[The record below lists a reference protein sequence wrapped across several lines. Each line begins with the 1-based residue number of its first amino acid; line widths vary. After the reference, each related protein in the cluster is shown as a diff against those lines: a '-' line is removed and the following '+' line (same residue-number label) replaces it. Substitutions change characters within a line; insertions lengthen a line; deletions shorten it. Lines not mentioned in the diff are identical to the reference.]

1 MLSSVYA
8 RYISL
13 IALLCFSIVSK
24 ADTLLLS
31 NANADHT
38 TALKPFFKALKD
50 QKLISLNQFH
60 LSRPNDTFWLK
71 ATLKTSGNLDQNH
84 FCLSFNHLTFVD
96 LYLFENGKLKLHHK
110 AGAFRKKNE
119 ITRGDD
125 RFHFNLVFLPGATY
139 QVILKIK
146 HTKRYPP
153 NYDFLLQSTNT
164 YLSYNRTLELTNFW
178 LQGAIAVLLIYS
190 GLSWF
195 ISKYKPFIWVMLFIV
210 SIGLYCFS
218 LEPAFIDFF
227 FPMHPETGW
236 LLVLV
241 FLHVGI
247 VSFYLLMIE
256 FLEMKS
262 KAPQLY
268 HYGHLLIKV
277 VLVFSVLC
285 VTHNYLTSNYFLTNQ
300 INLAFSLIHL
310 SYIGIA
316 TVTLWRKLDASQR
329 FLIYG
334 ILVFVTGVMVLV
346 ASAVI
351 FGEQSLVYAP
361 IISKVTILL
370 ITILFLTGLNQK
382 QTELL
387 EKKTRISTLM
397 DELNHRVKNNLQ
409 MLYSLS
415 ALQLP
420 LMQNEKGKQVL
431 NDMRGRIKA
440 MMLVNEHLS
449 IDQQEQAIS
458 VRLLA
463 QEIKQHIQYI
473 YDPKEQIP
481 IDIRISEELSFPA
494 SIALPF
500 GLILTELF
508 TNTFKHAF
516 SGDHPNPSIQV
527 EIHLRAGYFR
537 FTYKDNGNRTENI
550 NISPSMGLSLIQ
562 DLIRQLKGNLAVNST
577 TGYTYLFTFPNFC

>member
-13 IALLCFSIVSK
+13 IALLCFAIVSK

-31 NANADHT
+31 NANADNT
-38 TALKPFFKALKD
+38 TALKPFFKALND
-50 QKLISLNQFH
+50 QHLIPLDHFH
-60 LSRPNDTFWLK
+60 LSRPDDTFWLK
-71 ATLKTSGNLDQNH
+71 TTLKISENLDQNH

-110 AGAFRKKNE
+110 AGAFRKQNE
-119 ITRGDD
+119 IARGDD
-125 RFHFNLVFLPGATY
+125 RFHFNLILLPGATY

-146 HTKRYPP
+146 HTKKYPP

-164 YLSYNRTLELTNFW
+164 YLSHNRTLELTNFW

-190 GLSWF
+190 SLSWF
-195 ISKYKPFIWVMLFIV
+195 ISKYKPFIWVMLFIIN
-210 SIGLYCFS
+210 IGLYCFS

-227 FPMHPETGW
+227 FPMQPETGW

-247 VSFYLLMIE
+247 VSFYLLMID

-262 KAPQLY
+262 NAPKLY

-277 VLVFSVLC
+277 VLVFSLLC
-285 VTHNYLTSNYFLTNQ
+285 VAHNYLTSNYYLTNQ

-310 SYIGIA
+310 TYISIA
-316 TVTLWRKLDASQR
+316 IVTLWRKLDASQR
-329 FLIYG
+329 FLIFG
-334 ILVFVTGVMVLV
+334 ILVFVTGVIVLV

-351 FGEQSLVYAP
+351 FGEQSLIYAP

-420 LMQNEKGKQVL
+420 LMQNDKGKQVL

-440 MMLVNEHLS
+440 MMLVNEHLN
-449 IDQQEQAIS
+449 IDQQEQTIS
-458 VRLLA
+458 IRLLT
-463 QEIKQHIQYI
+463 QEIRQHIQYI
-473 YDPKEQIP
+473 YDPQEQIH
-481 IDIRISEELSFPA
+481 IDIQISEELHFAA
-494 SIALPF
+494 SLALPF

-516 SGDHPNPSIQV
+516 STDHPNPSIQV
-527 EIHLRAGYFR
+527 EIHLGAGYFR
-537 FTYKDNGNRTENI
+537 FTYKDNGNRTENV

-577 TGYTYLFTFPNFC
+577 AGYTYLFTFPNFG